1 MTGNDTDNKKS
12 LSIESREFHPLII
25 RKDGSFC
32 VYLPEWKV
40 SGVGPTLEEAY
51 RKFEQKFED
60 VEAHAAE
67 FGLPA
72 LTPEPYP
79 VLKRAAVFQELKLFF
94 IKVTSAAFTVIFLVI
109 ILLPNITSAL
119 RHNLKEMLPKEIIP
133 VELLDPKYWAL
144 RFPAQ
149 MNAGLDKLE
158 PEEEEKMRNDWN
170 RLLGRTL
177 SIVSPMKSQ
186 PKEELKHSGQD

>member
-1 MTGNDTDNKKS
+1 MTVNDTDEKES
-12 LSIESREFHPLII
+12 LSIESNEFHPLII
-25 RKDGSFC
+25 RKDSSFC

-51 RKFEQKFED
+51 QEFEQNTKAIK
-60 VEAHAAE
+60 AHAAK
-67 FGLPA
+67 FGLSA

-79 VLKRAAVFQELKLFF
+79 VLKRTAVLQELKIFF
-94 IKVTSAAFTVIFLVI
+94 IKMASAVFTVILLVVL
-109 ILLPNITSAL
+109 LLPNISAAL

-133 VELLDPKYWAL
+133 VELKDPKYWAL
-144 RFPAQ
+144 QFPAQ
-149 MNAGLDKLE
+149 MNDRLDKLK

-177 SIVSPMKSQ
+177 TIVTPTTPQ
-186 PKEELKHSGQD
+186 QKEDSKDARQD

>member
-1 MTGNDTDNKKS
+1 MTRKDTDEKKS
-12 LSIESREFHPLII
+12 FTFESTEFHPLII

-51 RKFEQKFED
+51 REFEQNTKA
-60 VEAHAAE
+60 VEAHAAK
-67 FGLPA
+67 FGLSA

-79 VLKRAAVFQELKLFF
+79 VLRKAVVLQELKLFF
-94 IKVTSAAFTVIFLVI
+94 IKVASAAFTVILLVVL
-109 ILLPNITSAL
+109 LLPNITSAL

-144 RFPAQ
+144 QFPAQ
-149 MNAGLDKLE
+149 MNAGLDKLK
-158 PEEEEKMRNDWN
+158 PEEEEKMRDDWN

-177 SIVSPMKSQ
+177 SIVSPVTSQ
-186 PKEELKHSGQD
+186 PKEELEHSR